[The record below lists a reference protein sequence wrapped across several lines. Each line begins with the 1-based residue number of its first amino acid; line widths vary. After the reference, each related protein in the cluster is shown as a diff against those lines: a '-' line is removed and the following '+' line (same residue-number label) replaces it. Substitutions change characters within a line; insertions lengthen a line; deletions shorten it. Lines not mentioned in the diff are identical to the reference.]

1 MALVETCFSRLTGQF
16 GDYSEQQLID
26 CGYGQN
32 GGAGCEG
39 APPHAYV
46 KWAAEHAELGLLHE
60 SDYPYANTQPT
71 YTCPAD
77 LGGTLSGIAR
87 PDLTTLMCFSPVQ
100 PGGAGERLL
109 LHLLRGRGDPRQARL
124 PARSCSNLGES

>member
-1 MALVETCFSRLTGQF
+1 MALVETCFSRLTGEF

-32 GGAGCEG
+32 GGAGCDG

-46 KWAAEHAELGLLHE
+46 QWAAENVDLGLLQE
-60 SDYPYANTQPT
+60 SDYPYSNTQPT

-77 LGGTLSGIAR
+77 LGESLRVSTVQLGLLTL
-87 PDLTTLMCFSPVQ
+87 FSSVQ
-100 PGGAGERLL
+100 PGGG
-109 LHLLRGRGDPRQARL
+109 GD
-124 PARSCSNLGES
+124 

>member
-1 MALVETCFSRLTGQF
+1 MALVETCFSRLTGEF

-32 GGAGCEG
+32 RAAGCDG

-46 KWAAEHAELGLLHE
+46 KYAAEKAELGLLHE
-60 SDYPYANTQPT
+60 SDYPYTNTQPT

-77 LGGTLSGIAR
+77 LG
-87 PDLTTLMCFSPVQ
+87 
-100 PGGAGERLL
+100 
-109 LHLLRGRGDPRQARL
+109 
-124 PARSCSNLGES
+124 